1 MYNMIHH
8 LRNHLLSQGGKFG
21 QGSLWV
27 SVSFFREHILLLVL
41 VALPQVAEQVLQSDQ
56 SPDDSL
62 VTKYDSQIL
71 HFNMYSIQT
80 GTYLYVSK

>member
-1 MYNMIHH
+1 MVHH
-8 LRNHLLSQGGKFG
+8 IRNHLLSQGGRFG

-27 SVSFFREHILLLVL
+27 SVSFFSEHIRVLVL